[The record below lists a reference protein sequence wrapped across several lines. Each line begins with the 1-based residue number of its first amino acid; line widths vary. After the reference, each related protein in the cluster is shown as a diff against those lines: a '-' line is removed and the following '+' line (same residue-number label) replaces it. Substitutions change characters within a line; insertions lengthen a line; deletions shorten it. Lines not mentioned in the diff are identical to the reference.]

1 MIRFAPQT
9 SFLHFASLVS
19 VLLAGAC
26 RSSVASLGETPDAA
40 RRNADGM
47 FASLAF
53 RFYNVQRD
61 AKFARTR
68 PMMGQFALAPAK
80 LYADT
85 SLWTVNSPSDSS
97 RSIYLFASYDG
108 TRYLFQ
114 SRASAPYPT
123 KIGDERHFMRLKSL
137 GRNDYEWSTNVEHA
151 IGLVRAADVGKTIGA
166 VFTAFEGRSREA
178 LLADA
183 GGTFP
188 RASRHI
194 AQLAGIES
202 LDITPN
208 ADGTT
213 SARFVFALRA
223 DSLRGRYP
231 NFARYLDKYVV
242 PSVYRVQLTDQRGTV
257 YLDANGRDGKLSVEL
272 RAERGKLLPL
282 HGVLRPLP
290 DSLLLRVDFSAKF
303 KIFRVGF
310 RNLVGDFTIER
321 GEHERAWMMRFR
333 QEPGWRLPFAVDKL
347 IHTPLRRPFEGRG
360 AEMRLT
366 VRDDLGNQTMSTR
379 QIRLT
384 VNESSIMRWLSG
396 LGGSAF
402 SDFAERTEVE
412 ENRFLSQLFT
422 AMREDVGALAEKP

>member
-1 MIRFAPQT
+1 VIRFARRTP
-9 SFLHFASLVS
+9 LLVPAA
-19 VLLAGAC
+19 LAAAVIAGGC
-26 RSSVASLGETPDAA
+26 RASVASLGDSPDAA
-40 RRNADGM
+40 RRNADGI

-53 RFYNVQRD
+53 RFFNVQRD
-61 AKFARTR
+61 AKFTRTR
-68 PMMGQFALAPAK
+68 PMMGQYALAPAK

-85 SLWTVNSPSDSS
+85 SLWTVNSQSDSS
-97 RSIYLFASYDG
+97 RAIYLSASYDG
-108 TRYLFQ
+108 GRYFFQ
-114 SRASAPYPT
+114 SRASAPYPA

-137 GRNDYEWSTNVEHA
+137 GRNDYEWVTNVEHS
-151 IGLVRAADVGKTIGA
+151 IGPVRAADIGA
-166 VFTAFEGRSREA
+166 TLATLFTAFEGRSREA

-188 RASRHI
+188 RAGRHL
-194 AQLAGIES
+194 AQLVGIEA
-202 LDITPN
+202 LEVTPN

-213 SARFVFALRA
+213 SARFVFALRP

-231 NFARYLDKYVV
+231 NFARYLDKYIV
-242 PSVYRVQLTDQRGTV
+242 PSVYRVQLTDKRGTI
-257 YLDANGRDGKLSVEL
+257 YLDANGRDGKLAVQL
-272 RAERGKLLPL
+272 RAERGRLLPL

-290 DSLLLRVDFSAKF
+290 DSLLIRVDFSAKF

-333 QEPGWRLPFAVDKL
+333 QEPGWRLPLAVDKL
-347 IHTPLRRPFEGRG
+347 IHTPLRRPFEGPG
-360 AEMRLT
+360 AELRLT
-366 VRDDLGNQTMSTR
+366 VRDDLGSQAMSTR

-384 VNESSIMRWLSG
+384 VNESAIMRWLSG

-412 ENRFLSQLFT
+412 ENRFLTQLFT
-422 AMREDVGALAEKP
+422 AMREDVAALAEKP

>member
-1 MIRFAPQT
+1 
-9 SFLHFASLVS
+9 
-19 VLLAGAC
+19 
-26 RSSVASLGETPDAA
+26 
-40 RRNADGM
+40 
-47 FASLAF
+47 
-53 RFYNVQRD
+53 
-61 AKFARTR
+61 
-68 PMMGQFALAPAK
+68 MMGQYALAPAK

-85 SLWTVNSPSDSS
+85 SLWTLNTPGDSS
-97 RSIYLFASYDG
+97 RSIYLFATYDG
-108 TRYLFQ
+108 SHYLFQ
-114 SRASAPYPT
+114 SRASAPYPA

-137 GRNDYEWSTNVEHA
+137 GRNDYEWFTNVEHA
-151 IGLVRAADVGKTIGA
+151 IGSVRAADVGTTFGA
-166 VFTAFEGRSREA
+166 LLTAFEGRSREA
-178 LLADA
+178 LLDDA

-188 RASRHI
+188 RASHHL
-194 AQLAGIES
+194 AQLAGIDS
-202 LDITPN
+202 LAVVPN

-213 SARFVFALRA
+213 SARFVFALRP

-231 NFARYLDKYVV
+231 NFARYLDKYIV
-242 PSVYRVQLTDQRGTV
+242 PSVYRLQLTDQRGTI
-257 YLDANGRDGKLSVEL
+257 YLDANGRDGRLTVQL
-272 RAERGKLLPL
+272 RAEHGKLLPL

-366 VRDDLGNQTMSTR
+366 VRDDLGSQTMSTR

-384 VNESSIMRWLSG
+384 VNESAIMRWLSG

-422 AMREDVGALAEKP
+422 AMREDVAALAEKP